1 MENTL
6 YTIGGFVAVF
16 NALVAGFVLG
26 YHFGR
31 WAKGRAQ

>member
-6 YTIGGFVAVF
+6 FTIGGIAAVF